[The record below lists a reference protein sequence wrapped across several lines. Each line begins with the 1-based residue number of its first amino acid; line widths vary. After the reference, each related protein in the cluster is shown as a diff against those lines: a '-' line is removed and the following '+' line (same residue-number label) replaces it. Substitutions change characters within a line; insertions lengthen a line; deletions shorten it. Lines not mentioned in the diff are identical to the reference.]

1 MGRGGK
7 ANKIYFKK
15 MVAREVGGKLG
26 GCGIGEAKRGKCIQK
41 DRQNS
46 LGQLSERRAQK
57 KPLNL
62 GLWI

>member
-1 MGRGGK
+1 
-7 ANKIYFKK
+7 